1 MQYYSPLQLKLL
13 ICLPSVLGL
22 FRIYKIL
29 QLSNLSFPKSRG
41 KKPTNPHNQRT
52 LLFSGHTCF
61 ECLLTVEVIQ
71 EMKIA
76 LQKSLFLATSHVPDT
91 LLCLQQSEVSHLQP
105 DTNFYPC
112 VSQKL
117 HCGTAMG
124 TTLKEMMRH

>member
-22 FRIYKIL
+22 FRIYKVL
-29 QLSNLSFPKSRG
+29 QLSNLSFPRSRG

-76 LQKSLFLATSHVPDT
+76 LLHLMYQI
-91 LLCLQQSEVSHLQP
+91 LCFVCS
-105 DTNFYPC
+105 
-112 VSQKL
+112 SQKFHICNQTQTSIL
-117 HCGTAMG
+117 VSPRNCTVA
-124 TTLKEMMRH
+124 LQWALP